1 MKQFL
6 ILFACVFCLISIA
19 PHQVVAQ
26 NNNNTHQFEKADS
39 TKYQGIL
46 GSQTHSGSECGHN
59 RAYTG
64 DKTHYRIYIVDLDLT
79 KSPVYEGQ
87 TMSYQANIRTEIN
100 APYKKSHTFKFKKNG
115 QGKFNPNWYIDVPC
129 YAENATFTIDMT
141 YRDKKSGEIK
151 PLKINPQ
158 NGSNQMKL
166 KVDFTKGKIY
176 TPDQSKKLLGS
187 FNRKLSVAES
197 KSNVAGLKVK
207 VE

>member
-6 ILFACVFCLISIA
+6 ILFTCVFCLISIL
-19 PHQVVAQ
+19 PNQTVAQ
-26 NNNNTHQFEKADS
+26 KNNEYQEEKTDS

-59 RAYTG
+59 RAYSD
-64 DKTHYRIYIVDLDLT
+64 DKPHFRIHIADLDLT
-79 KSPVYEGQ
+79 KLPIYQGQ
-87 TMSYQANIRTEIN
+87 TMTYRANVQTDIN

-115 QGKFNPNWYIDVPC
+115 KGKFNPNWYIDVPC

-141 YRDKKSGEIK
+141 YRDKKSGKIK

-176 TPDQSKKLLGS
+176 APNQSKTLLGS
-187 FNRKLSVAES
+187 FNRKLSVAGNN
-197 KSNVAGLKVK
+197 SNVAGLKIK